1 MYMTMYSQSMTER
14 YSIADARTSLAAIV
28 DQAEAGQKVELTRR
42 GRAVAVVI
50 SLREFERL
58 RGGRRPFGKAYRAF
72 VEKYPPSKIG
82 LDAEFPP
89 ARDKATGRKVSL

>member
-1 MYMTMYSQSMTER
+1 MAKR

-28 DQAEAGQKVELTRR
+28 DQAEAGGKVELTRR

-58 RGGRRPFGKAYRAF
+58 RGGRRPFATAYRTF
-72 VEKYPPSKIG
+72 VEKHPPSKIG
-82 LDAEFPP
+82 LDADFPP
-89 ARDKATGRKVSL
+89 ARDKEAGRKVRL

>member
-1 MYMTMYSQSMTER
+1 MYITMYIRLMAQR

-58 RGGRRPFGKAYRAF
+58 RGGRRPFAKAYRAF
-72 VEKYPPSKIG
+72 VEKFPPSEIG
-82 LDAEFPP
+82 LDADFPP
-89 ARDKATGRKVSL
+89 PRDKASGRKVSL

>member
-1 MYMTMYSQSMTER
+1 MYIRMYIDVVSKR

-28 DQAEAGQKVELTRR
+28 DKAEAGQKVELTRR

-58 RGGRRPFGKAYRAF
+58 GLGKRRFAKAYRTFLATHRLA
-72 VEKYPPSKIG
+72 EIG
-82 LDAEFPP
+82 LDADFPP
-89 ARDKATGRKVSL
+89 ARDKGPGRKVSL

>member
-1 MYMTMYSQSMTER
+1 MAER

-28 DQAEAGQKVELTRR
+28 DKAEAGSNVELTRR

-58 RGGRRPFGKAYRAF
+58 RGGRRPFAKAYRAF
-72 VEKYPPSKIG
+72 LEEYPQSTLAI
-82 LDAEFPP
+82 DDDFPP
-89 ARDKATGRKVSL
+89 ARDKDAGRKVRL

>member
-1 MYMTMYSQSMTER
+1 MTER

-28 DQAEAGQKVELTRR
+28 DKAEAGRKVELTRR

-58 RGGRRPFGKAYRAF
+58 RGGRRPFAQAYRAF
-72 VEKYPPSKIG
+72 VEKHPLSEIG
-82 LDAEFPP
+82 VDAEFPP
-89 ARDKATGRKVSL
+89 VRDKNPGRKVAL

>member
-1 MYMTMYSQSMTER
+1 MVKR

-28 DQAEAGQKVELTRR
+28 DKAEAGQSVELTRR

-58 RGGRRPFGKAYRAF
+58 RGGGRPFAKAYRAF
-72 VEKYPPSKIG
+72 IEKYRPSEIG
-82 LDAEFPP
+82 ADPDFPP
-89 ARDKATGRKVSL
+89 ARDRDAGRKVSL

>member
-1 MYMTMYSQSMTER
+1 MPKR

-28 DQAEAGQKVELTRR
+28 DKAEAGQKVELTRR

-58 RGGRRPFGKAYRAF
+58 HGGRRSFANVYRTF
-72 VEKYPPSKIG
+72 VEKYPLVDIG
-82 LDAEFPP
+82 VDADFAPT
-89 ARDKATGRKVSL
+89 RDKDPGRKVSL

>member
-1 MYMTMYSQSMTER
+1 VAKR

-28 DQAEAGQKVELTRR
+28 DKAEAGQKVELTRR

-58 RGGRRPFGKAYRAF
+58 HGGRRPFAAAYRTFLETHRLA
-72 VEKYPPSKIG
+72 EIG
-82 LDAEFPP
+82 LDADFPP
-89 ARDKATGRKVSL
+89 TRDKNTGRKVSL

>member
-1 MYMTMYSQSMTER
+1 MSER

-28 DQAEAGQKVELTRR
+28 DKAEAGRNVELTRR

-58 RGGRRPFGKAYRAF
+58 RGGRRPFAKAYRAF
-72 VEKYPPSKIG
+72 LEKYGPSELG
-82 LDAEFPP
+82 LDGDFPP
-89 ARDKATGRKVSL
+89 ARDKDAGRKVRL

>member
-1 MYMTMYSQSMTER
+1 MPER

-28 DQAEAGQKVELTRR
+28 DKVEAGRNVELTRR

-58 RGGRRPFGKAYRAF
+58 RGGRRSFAKAYRAF
-72 VEKYPPSKIG
+72 LEKYRPSELGIDTDFLPG
-82 LDAEFPP
+82 
-89 ARDKATGRKVSL
+89 RDKDAGPKVRL

>member
-1 MYMTMYSQSMTER
+1 MAKR

-28 DQAEAGQKVELTRR
+28 DQAEAGGKVELTRR

-58 RGGRRPFGKAYRAF
+58 RGGRSFAKAYAAF
-72 VEKYPPSKIG
+72 VQKHPPSEIG
-82 LDAEFPP
+82 LDADFPL
-89 ARDKATGRKVSL
+89 ARDKGTGRKVSL

>member
-1 MYMTMYSQSMTER
+1 MAER

-28 DQAEAGQKVELTRR
+28 DKAEAGRKVELTRR

-58 RGGRRPFGKAYRAF
+58 RGGRRPFAKAYRAF
-72 VEKYPPSKIG
+72 VEKYPLSEVG
-82 LDAEFPP
+82 VDADFPP
-89 ARDKATGRKVSL
+89 LRDKDAGRKVSM